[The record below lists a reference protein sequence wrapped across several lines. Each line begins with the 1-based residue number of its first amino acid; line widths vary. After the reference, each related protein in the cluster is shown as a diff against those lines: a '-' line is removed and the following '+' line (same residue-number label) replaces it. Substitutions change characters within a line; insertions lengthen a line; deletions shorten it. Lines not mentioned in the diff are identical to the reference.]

1 MTLAEENME
10 KVERKKLLR
19 TWVML
24 WLLLVVLAQL
34 LFTSWV

>member
-34 LFTSWV
+34 LFTS